1 MADDVFPN
9 YSFKLLGLN
18 GAESGLKFFKTDL
31 PTGSVTVSG
40 VKAWNDQGKPAP
52 LSGGGHQVT
61 WNPISMTRYL
71 DDNAVLYEWYK
82 AVCETGA
89 TAETKQEPSI
99 ACMNNDTQLF
109 MWTLHEAVP
118 TGYSQSSADAH
129 SNDLLTE
136 TITLTYIHADMS
148 R

>member
-9 YSFKLLGLN
+9 YSFKLLGLKN
-18 GAESGLKFFKTDL
+18 AEGGLKFFKTDL
-31 PTGSVTVSG
+31 PAGTVTVSG
-40 VKAWNDQGKPAP
+40 VKAWDANGKPSP

-61 WNPISMTRYL
+61 WNAISMTRYI
-71 DDNAVLYEWYK
+71 DDNAVLQEWFK
-82 AVCETGA
+82 EVCEKGA
-89 TAETKQEPSI
+89 TADTKQEPTI

-118 TGYSQSSADAH
+118 TGYSQSAADAH
-129 SNDLLTE
+129 SSELLTE
-136 TITLTYIHADMS
+136 TVTLTYTHADMS